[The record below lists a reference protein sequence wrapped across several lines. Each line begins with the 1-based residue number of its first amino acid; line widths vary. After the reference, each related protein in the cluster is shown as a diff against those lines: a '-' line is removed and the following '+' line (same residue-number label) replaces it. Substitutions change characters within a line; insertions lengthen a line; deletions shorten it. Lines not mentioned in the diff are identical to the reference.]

1 VASLQDP
8 FFADVAA
15 REKDKTLALGT
26 SVALRTLPQAVAF
39 TASLDTWPNL
49 RRAFEDEFKRVLLD
63 GADLRTSLA
72 RIDTA
77 WNELLDAAPP
87 AGLEC
92 VPRPSRVEA
101 PAAFVNPG
109 GAA

>member
-1 VASLQDP
+1 MLHVLFYETEGFNRG
-8 FFADVAA
+8 FF
-15 REKDKTLALGT
+15 
-26 SVALRTLPQAVAF
+26 
-39 TASLDTWPNL
+39 W
-49 RRAFEDEFKRVLLD
+49 AFEDEFKRVLLD